1 MITLRGK
8 AAALMQKQ
16 AFVWPAITM
25 GGTLLGLNFAKK
37 MQLRAAL
44 MQEMARKRQLRKAM
58 LLGAPV
64 AAGGAALAAQQ
75 LGEMQERHEKTAGA
89 LFNMFTAP
97 AKAAISTIGHTVQG
111 AAKYPVLLGAPLAA
125 VLLSMAGKNNPIARA
140 TAYSDPLNNDYYLE
154 PGFLA
159 PSIKKVP
166 GNG

>member
-1 MITLRGK
+1 
-8 AAALMQKQ
+8 
-16 AFVWPAITM
+16 
-25 GGTLLGLNFAKK
+25 
-37 MQLRAAL
+37 
-44 MQEMARKRQLRKAM
+44 
-58 LLGAPV
+58 
-64 AAGGAALAAQQ
+64 
-75 LGEMQERHEKTAGA
+75 
-89 LFNMFTAP
+89 MFTAP
-97 AKAAISTIGHTVQG
+97 AKAAIGTIGHTVQG